1 MSASHLL
8 SGGSWHQKTKL
19 LKVTALRAYN
29 QFRSED
35 KRFPRRGNLFIVV
48 QEYKEK
54 IASLPL

>member
-1 MSASHLL
+1 MSASYLL
-8 SGGSWHQKTKL
+8 SGGSLHRKTEL
-19 LKVTALRAYN
+19 LKVRALRAYN

-54 IASLPL
+54 IASSPL